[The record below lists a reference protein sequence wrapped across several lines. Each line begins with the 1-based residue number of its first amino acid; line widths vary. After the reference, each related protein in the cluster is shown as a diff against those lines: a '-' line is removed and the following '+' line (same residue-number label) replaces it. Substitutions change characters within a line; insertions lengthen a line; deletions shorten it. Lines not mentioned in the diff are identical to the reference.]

1 MAEKFLQKANQEMEK
16 KGTKGDFKA
25 WVKDNMDGK
34 DTCAA
39 ASSIMNMEE
48 EERKKE
54 YSAKVIQMAN
64 FAHNTCGMKKK
75 SKMKKRKK

>member
-1 MAEKFLQKANQEMEK
+1 
-16 KGTKGDFKA
+16 
-25 WVKDNMDGK
+25 MDGK